1 VLTVFAG
8 LMALAGLFLAGLAA
22 YVGRRHAVMA
32 GFSLAVLLVSVAWW
46 GFAYAIEL
54 SVSQLTM
61 RLRWGDLKYV
71 GICVLPPAW
80 LVFVLQYTGRAHRVT
95 RRLVGLL
102 TLEPVGLL
110 ALLTV
115 PATHDLIRYYPASER
130 GNELPVVATGPV
142 FWVHFAYANLVLLCA
157 TGLFVAT
164 MLRLSRTYRRV
175 ALVMVV
181 AALLPW
187 VVNMLHNFEVGW
199 FTRLDLTP
207 FAFTVTGGVL
217 VWGLHRDRLVNLS
230 PLARSVIVET
240 MTDAVLV
247 LDAFGRVADVNPAGA
262 KLLDRRREQ
271 VLGLPLDECLPGRW
285 DASQRDPTRSELV
298 IGNRGGGRDQRT
310 FDARRQPLADPSGRA
325 AGQLVVLRDIT
336 ERIEAECQLRELLT
350 ERSRIAATLQASLVP
365 GRLPTISM
373 TEVATRYEPAG
384 DGHEVGGDF
393 FDIFPLADSC
403 WGVVLGDVSGKG
415 SEAAAVTALT
425 RYTLRTLANARH
437 SPSRTLHELNT
448 RLLATTV
455 EECHCTLIY
464 AIARPMDTGIHLTLS
479 LAGHHPP
486 LVLRDNGTVEP
497 AGGLGTLLGLLEE
510 AEFVDT
516 PIHLGTGDL
525 ICMFTDGLIEAR
537 NGNELF
543 GADRVASILQE
554 LGSQQTD
561 DMASELVRAARQ
573 FHGAALADDL
583 ALLIIRAQSDQNR
596 SEGHTFAT
604 EAERS

>member
-1 VLTVFAG
+1 MLTVFAS
-8 LMALAGLFLAGLAA
+8 LMAVAGLFLAGLAA
-22 YVGRRHAVMA
+22 VVGRRQQVMA
-32 GFSLAVLLVSVAWW
+32 GFSLAVLLASVAWW

-54 SVSQLTM
+54 SVSELTV

-80 LVFVLQYTGRAHRVT
+80 LVFVLQYTGRANRVT
-95 RRLVGLL
+95 RRLLALLALEPVALL
-102 TLEPVGLL
+102 TLL
-110 ALLTV
+110 AV

-130 GNELPVVATGPV
+130 GEDLPVVATGPV
-142 FWVHFAYANLVLLCA
+142 FWLHFTIANLLLLSA

-164 MLRLSRTYRRV
+164 MLRLSRTYRRM
-175 ALVMVV
+175 ALVMVA

-187 VVNMLHNFEVGW
+187 AVNLLHNFEVGW
-199 FTRLDLTP
+199 FTQLDLTP

-217 VWGLHRDRLVNLS
+217 VWGLHRNRLVNLF
-230 PLARSVIVET
+230 PLARGVIVDT
-240 MTDAVLV
+240 MTDAVFV
-247 LDAFGRVADVNPAGA
+247 LDAFGRIADVNPAGA
-262 KLLDRRREQ
+262 TLLDRRRED

-285 DASQRDPTRSELV
+285 DAGHGDPTRSELV
-298 IGNRGGGRDQRT
+298 SGDRRT
-310 FDARRQPLADPSGRA
+310 FDARRQPLTDGSGRA
-325 AGQLVVLRDIT
+325 AGELVVLRDIT
-336 ERIEAECQLRELLT
+336 ERIEAENQLRELLT
-350 ERSRIAATLQASLVP
+350 ERSRIAATLQASVVP
-365 GRLPTISM
+365 GHLPAISM

-425 RYTLRTLANARH
+425 RYTLRTLANPRH
-437 SPSRTLHELNT
+437 PPSRTLRELNT

-464 AIARPMDTGIHLTLS
+464 AIARTTVTGIDLTLS

-486 LVLRDNGTVEP
+486 LVLRRNGTVEP
-497 AGGLGTLLGLLEE
+497 AGELGTLLGLLED
-510 AEFVDT
+510 ASFVDT

-537 NGNELF
+537 HGNELF
-543 GADRVASILQE
+543 GTERVASLLQE
-554 LGSQQTD
+554 LCAQETD
-561 DMASELVRAARQ
+561 DVAGELVRAARQ
-573 FHGAALADDL
+573 FQGAALSDDL
-583 ALLIIRAQSDQNR
+583 ALLIIRAQADQVR
-596 SEGHTFAT
+596 LDRTFDNAQGCPG
-604 EAERS
+604 